1 MDRAQYGKGL
11 AMLDLYGR
19 KSVLDWLFQQD
30 IEQRAIFYYEV
41 KDAEKKASGKSP
53 TSLANKHAKKL
64 ASQCAS
70 VIAKN
75 QELEKRIKG

>member
-1 MDRAQYGKGL
+1 
-11 AMLDLYGR
+11 MLDLYGR

-30 IEQRAIFYYEV
+30 IEQRAVFYYEV
-41 KDAEKKASGKSP
+41 KDAEKKASGKNP

>member
-1 MDRAQYGKGL
+1 
-11 AMLDLYGR
+11 MLDLYDR
-19 KSVLDWLFQQD
+19 KSVLDWLFSQD

-53 TSLANKHAKKL
+53 TARANKRAKKL
-64 ASQCAS
+64 ASECAS

-75 QELEKRIKG
+75 HLL